1 MRLPLFIANRYLLA
15 KKSHNLINII
25 TWISILGISVASF
38 ALIVVLSAFNGL
50 EKVITEMNNRLAP
63 DLQITAEK
71 GKTID
76 LKAFPMEAL
85 KDVEGVEYVVPTLTE
100 DALFRVDE
108 KHHIG
113 QVKGVGLEYER
124 MERFGEVIMGNNRI
138 ANAAEQNSNLADQKK
153 FVLSEGE
160 VNFAIPG
167 AGVAW
172 YLGMNAYD
180 PYSLMRVYVPKRGNA
195 SMMSLENGFN
205 SEVLTVRSVFSTEQE
220 QDEELVLV
228 PYAWLANLLELEDKA
243 NAVEL
248 FVDAKA
254 DLGKLRKAVKA
265 LVGPGFAVK
274 NQQEQQATLY
284 KVMRS
289 EKWAV
294 YVILT
299 FILILATFN
308 VVGSLS
314 MLMIDKRKDTQIL
327 KSMGADKPL
336 IQRIFMN
343 EGLLIAVA
351 GGLIGLLLGILLVV
365 LQQKFGFVKFG
376 TGGNY
381 VVDAYPVLL
390 KLKDVL
396 LIFATIVVIGGTS
409 AFLTVRHALRRDAFL
424 SDSSVQ

>member
-25 TWISILGISVASF
+25 TWISIIGISVASF

-50 EKVITEMNNRLAP
+50 ENVISLMNNRLAP
-63 DLQITAEK
+63 DLQITSVK

-76 LKAFPMEAL
+76 LKAFPLEQL
-85 KDVEGVEYVVPTLTE
+85 KEVKGINHATPVLVE
-100 DALFRVDE
+100 DALFRAND
-108 KHHIG
+108 KQHIG
-113 QVKGVGLEYER
+113 QVKGVGLEYEEV
-124 MERFGEVIMGNNRI
+124 ERFKEVMFNQDEMVLVHGE
-138 ANAAEQNSNLADQKK
+138 NS
-153 FVLSEGE
+153 
-160 VNFAIPG
+160 FAIPG

-195 SMMSLENGFN
+195 SQMNLESGFN
-205 SEVLTVRSVFSTEQE
+205 SGVLTVRSVFATEQE
-220 QDEELVLV
+220 LDEKMVLV
-228 PYAWLANLLELEDKA
+228 PYSWLAELLDYEDKA

-248 FVDAKA
+248 FMGPKSDVNKV
-254 DLGKLRKAVKA
+254 KKNVKA
-265 LVGPGFAVK
+265 LVGADYVVK
-274 NQQEQQATLY
+274 DQKEQQETLY
-284 KVMRS
+284 RVMRS

-299 FILILATFN
+299 FILVLATFN

-336 IQRIFMN
+336 IYRIFLN

-351 GGLIGLLLGILLVV
+351 GGIIGLLLGMVVV
-365 LQQKFGFVKFG
+365 LLQQRFGFVKFG

-381 VVDAYPVLL
+381 VVDAYPVML
-390 KLKDVL
+390 KIKDVL
-396 LIFATIVVIGGTS
+396 LIFLTILVVGCS
-409 AFLTVRHALRRDAFL
+409 AAFLTVRHALRKDAFQSNS
-424 SDSSVQ
+424 SDQ